1 MRFIFSIQL
10 LLIINLCFAQKQGN
24 AMADSLKLE
33 LSHSNSDTI
42 RAKILNKISHFYSLE
57 QTDSALKYTEMGMQI
72 VIKMK
77 WYKGMSVFS
86 TCYGNIYSNIGKLD
100 SSIKRNQDALHFA
113 LLAKDTVNQAVA
125 YNNLGANSNAKSDYI
140 SATKYYMQTLAIG
153 KALKN
158 YSNIGIACE
167 NLALVFEMQEDYAKE
182 LDYAKQSLAAYTIED
197 EEESYS
203 SPLNLMG
210 SAFSFMK
217 KYDSAYYYYQ
227 KALASARK
235 NNNKLKEAAILNG
248 ISVYFAKQKIYSN
261 ALQYG
266 LEAKKI
272 WDNFGPGFED
282 AINNTGLIGEYYFEL
297 ARQKDAG
304 SPAKEFQL
312 NDSRET
318 LFRLAGRYLEEAVKK
333 TNANGNK
340 TSESE
345 FSRYLSEIDAN
356 IGNYKDAYY
365 HFKTYQEIKDSVYSQ
380 ENKNKIATL
389 EGQQKIEIKNK
400 EIINKELLIENQ
412 RKSMWLMV
420 SVIAFLIATG
430 FVIYR
435 QSILRKKTNT
445 TLLKLNNELNEANKL
460 KAKFFGIISHD
471 LRSPIANH
479 LNFLQLQ
486 KLKPGLMSEEKI
498 SARADIIT
506 QSAQSLLD
514 TMEAMLL
521 WSKGQME
528 HFHPNITAVSAQ
540 DLFLYI
546 QNFFSADNKIGIQ
559 FNDPFLISI
568 QTDLHFLQTIMQN
581 LTANAIKALENT
593 PHASIE
599 WKAWQQ
605 DGNTFLSIKDN
616 GKGTSREQL
625 QALYDEKAGMGSRNG
640 LGLHIIRDLAKAIC
654 CGIELNSGYQQGTE
668 FILSFQKNNSIDK

>member
-1 MRFIFSIQL
+1 
-10 LLIINLCFAQKQGN
+10 
-24 AMADSLKLE
+24 MADSLKLE

>member
-1 MRFIFSIQL
+1 
-10 LLIINLCFAQKQGN
+10 
-24 AMADSLKLE
+24 MADSLKQE

-57 QTDSALKYTEMGMQI
+57 QTDSALKYTEMGMQL
-72 VIKMK
+72 VIKMN
-77 WYKGMSVFS
+77 WYKGISVFS
-86 TCYGNIYSNIGKLD
+86 TCYGNIFSSIGKID
-100 SSIKRNQDALHFA
+100 SSIKRNKDALHFA

-197 EEESYS
+197 EEESFS

-210 SAFSFMK
+210 SAFSYLK

-227 KALASARK
+227 KALAFARK

-304 SPAKEFQL
+304 TPAKEFEL
-312 NDSRET
+312 NNSRET
-318 LFRLAGRYLEEAVKK
+318 LMRLAGQYLDEAVKK

-420 SVIAFLIATG
+420 SVIAFLTGTG

-498 SARADIIT
+498 AARADKIT

-528 HFHPNITAVSAQ
+528 HFHPNITAVSVQ
-540 DLFLYI
+540 DLFIYI
-546 QNFFSADNKIGIQ
+546 ETFFSADNNIGIQ
-559 FNDPFLISI
+559 FNDPFHISI

-581 LTANAIKALENT
+581 LTANAIKALEKT

-640 LGLHIIRDLAKAIC
+640 LGLHIIRDLAKTIDC
-654 CGIELNSGYQQGTE
+654 VIELNTDFQQGTE
-668 FILSFQKNNSIDK
+668 FILSFPKEGSSYNI